1 MSEDVRRQ
9 SGPDRFEIVV
19 DGEVAGLAQFVDHDG
34 RRVFFHTEVADAY
47 EGRGL
52 AGTLVGHALDA
63 TREEGLRVVAVCPY
77 VKKYLERHPE
87 HQAGADHVTPEDAAA
102 ARAAAGA

>member
-52 AGTLVGHALDA
+52 AGTLVARALDA
-63 TREEGLRVVAVCPY
+63 TREEGLRIVAVCPY
-77 VKKYLERHPE
+77 VKKFIEKHPE
-87 HQAGADHVTPEDAAA
+87 HQAGVEAVTAEDAAA